1 MGRKFSGNR
10 EGRQLGD
17 QKGERGLMGA
27 AKQEVTSMG
36 GQLFAVRFEAFPV
49 DVSDRLVRQCAA

>member
-10 EGRQLGD
+10 EGRQLGN
-17 QKGERGLMGA
+17 QKEGRGLMGA
-27 AKQEVTSMG
+27 AKQKVTSMG
-36 GQLFAVRFEAFPV
+36 GQLLAVRFKTFPV